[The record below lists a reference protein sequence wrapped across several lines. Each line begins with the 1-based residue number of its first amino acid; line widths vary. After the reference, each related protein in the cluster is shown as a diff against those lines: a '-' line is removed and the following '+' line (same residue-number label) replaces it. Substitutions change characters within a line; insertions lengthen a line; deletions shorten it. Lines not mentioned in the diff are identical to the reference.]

1 MTSGHATFGDLLSL
15 ASSEL
20 AGARAPTQTVTP
32 GRDAAEI
39 SDGILH
45 VVNVLTRY
53 TTDQTRMIGQLPDR
67 QLAAVSA
74 WDRAA
79 VQAHDLLMSAQAVLR
94 PRMRGPGP
102 EGSARSLPGRRI
114 HSAATAL
121 AAARDLLQSHFAP
134 HRSGAR
140 VGNSGWALVVVSPP
154 VGRAQLSEIA
164 SIARQ
169 SAAAAESALRPGYPL
184 PETGDRLVTACQLLN
199 QAAISVD
206 EASRSEPVTKANREL
221 LRAVPVNAPPPRGLV
236 ADPESVPELCQA
248 VITTAER
255 ARHAAWT
262 ATGQDPQS
270 PAISVASWQRIA
282 SAAMV
287 TSHHCQVLCGT
298 LADRTSREPTALAL
312 HADLAQAAEHAGSAR
327 GAWLDATREY
337 QEITTDIRDHMSP
350 AAAEAA
356 ELAFWTGR
364 LAYGDPA
371 WNLSSGPSH
380 AARPGEALAPE
391 LADLPDVVAA
401 IHHACEAVGQLA
413 TANLEQA
420 KSAIR
425 GDRVLVPTR
434 VLPENYDIPS
444 PYTPA
449 PASYQTSL
457 VMCCA
462 DTSAS
467 ARQLADA
474 VGEIAIE
481 TRAPSRTLAT
491 AREVAQRP
499 AEFQSASMP
508 VVGGSGLGK
517 TRPDTPGPL
526 ESELRDLGVT
536 NPRTLWRAAALDR
549 ASRQLV
555 AEAAP
560 RGARRQAGGAHAQ
573 AGPGSAAGRRSRVL
587 DATRADAGACLRKQP
602 GAGGI
607 QAEA

>member
-1 MTSGHATFGDLLSL
+1 MTSGQATFGDLLSL

-20 AGARAPTQTVTP
+20 AGVRAPADTVTP
-32 GRDAAEI
+32 GRDTAEI

-45 VVNVLTRY
+45 VVNVLTRF
-53 TTDQTRMIGQLPDR
+53 TADHTKMLAQLPHR

-79 VQAHDLLMSAQAVLR
+79 IQAHDLLMSAQAALR
-94 PRMRGPGP
+94 PRRGPGP
-102 EGSARSLPGRRI
+102 EGSAQSLPARQI

-121 AAARDLLQSHFAP
+121 GAARDLLQSHFAP

-140 VGNSGWALVVVSPP
+140 VGNSGWALVVVSPA
-154 VGRAQLSEIA
+154 VASAQLSEIA

-169 SAAAAESALRPGYPL
+169 SAAAGEPALRPGYPL

-199 QAAISVD
+199 QAASSID
-206 EASRSEPVTKANREL
+206 EASRSEPVTEADRDL
-221 LRAVPVNAPPPRGLV
+221 LRAIPVNAMPPRGLV
-236 ADPESVPELCQA
+236 ADPESVPALCQA
-248 VITTAER
+248 VITTAGR
-255 ARHAAWT
+255 ACHAAWT
-262 ATGQDPQS
+262 ATGQGPQS

-298 LADRTSREPTALAL
+298 LADRTSRESTLAL
-312 HADLAQAAEHAGSAR
+312 QADLARAAEHAGSAR
-327 GAWLDATREY
+327 DAWLDATREY

-364 LAYGDPA
+364 LAYADPG

-380 AARPGEALAPE
+380 PARPAKVLAPE
-391 LADLPDVVAA
+391 LANVPEVVAA
-401 IHHACEAVGQLA
+401 IHHASESVAQLA
-413 TANLEQA
+413 IANLEQA
-420 KSAIR
+420 RSAVR

-434 VLPENYDIPS
+434 VLSENYDIPS

-449 PASYQTSL
+449 PASYHSSL
-457 VMCCA
+457 LMCCS
-462 DTSAS
+462 DAS
-467 ARQLADA
+467 DAARQLADA

-481 TRAPSRTLAT
+481 TRAPSRTLVS
-491 AREVAQRP
+491 AREVVQRP
-499 AEFQSASMP
+499 GEYQSASAP
-508 VVGGSGLGK
+508 VVGGPDLGR
-517 TRPDTPGPL
+517 TRPNTSGPL
-526 ESELRDLGVT
+526 ESELRALGVT
-536 NPRTLWRAAALDR
+536 NPRALWRAAALDR

-560 RGARRQAGGAHAQ
+560 RGARRQSSGAHTP
-573 AGPGSAAGRRSRVL
+573 AGLGSASGKRSRAL
-587 DATRADAGACLRKQP
+587 GALRADAGACLREQP